1 MFFVYD
7 NLYYYLKNI
16 TGTHSQEGNI
26 MKKVVLLVCVFLFVC
41 HITLTYAQAPQIL
54 NFQGRLNDSSGHPAA
69 DDNYSINF

>member
-1 MFFVYD
+1 
-7 NLYYYLKNI
+7 
-16 TGTHSQEGNI
+16 